1 MSCDVK
7 SCDVMSCHAM
17 SCHVM
22 RCRVVS
28 CPVVPCRCRAVPC
41 RAVSCRAVPC
51 RIVSCRVVPCRVVY
65 VWVVKKNRNT
75 NDGFGYC
82 FFTINGIYNDIQSIY
97 IYICVC
103 MGGTWYKPAI
113 PNCRLIVFLVNHHIR
128 KHKPQGSWVFASK
141 DCSWCRGAVGPFNC
155 GASVCLPSGKL
166 T

>member
-97 IYICVC
+97 ICVC
-103 MGGTWYKPAI
+103 VRVWVARGINQPSPIAGLSY
-113 PNCRLIVFLVNHHIR
+113 
-128 KHKPQGSWVFASK
+128 SW
-141 DCSWCRGAVGPFNC
+141 
-155 GASVCLPSGKL
+155 
-166 T
+166 